1 VARTINPV
9 NTMQDG
15 DITFAI
21 SLGNEKALVDEVGVA
36 AAEVLAMAVLLRFRG
51 RPGLRRAPSPPAQW
65 RRRPFQHLF
74 LTRR

>member
-1 VARTINPV
+1 V

-36 AAEVLAMAVLLRFRG
+36 ASEVLAMAVLRAVRAAKTAG
-51 RPGLRRAPSPPAQW
+51 GIPGLAS
-65 RRRPFQHLF
+65 
-74 LTRR
+74 